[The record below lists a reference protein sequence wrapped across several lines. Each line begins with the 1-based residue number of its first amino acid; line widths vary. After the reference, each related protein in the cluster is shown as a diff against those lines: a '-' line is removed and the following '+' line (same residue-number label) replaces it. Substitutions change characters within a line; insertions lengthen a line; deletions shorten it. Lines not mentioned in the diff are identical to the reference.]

1 MKNLLRFIL
10 FAAGCAVIWLGL
22 NVSLGGIKTLGW
34 QGAEGFIAITDVE
47 TFNVQDNHMRF
58 IAGVWTALGFLL
70 ILGSIALDQMRG
82 VLVACIIM
90 IFFGGLSR
98 FSGQDL
104 SVLFGQ
110 DIAPSLVAEL
120 ILFPMLGFW
129 IYQATAKQPFKNDQI

>member
-1 MKNLLRFIL
+1 
-10 FAAGCAVIWLGL
+10 
-22 NVSLGGIKTLGW
+22 
-34 QGAEGFIAITDVE
+34 
-47 TFNVQDNHMRF
+47 MRF
-58 IAGVWTALGFLL
+58 IAGVWTALGFVM
-70 ILGSIALDQMRG
+70 ILGSIALDQMRSI
-82 VLVACIIM
+82 LIACVIM

>member
-110 DIAPSLVAEL
+110 DIAPSLLAEL

-129 IYQATAKQPFKNDQI
+129 IYQATVKQPLNRDQI